1 MAGELDA
8 AANVATGALIAHA
21 VDGAGGGG
29 PDADGHTHE
38 QACLNCGTPLI
49 GRFCHQCGQGA
60 HLHRTIMA
68 LIHDI
73 AHGVFHFEGRM
84 WGTLPLLAWRPGELT
99 RRYVQGERAKFVSPL
114 ALFLFSVFLMVA
126 VFSWVG
132 LPIRSTGAPVT
143 VDGVAMGMEEA
154 RREIG
159 AQNDAAA
166 IKIAKLEAQS
176 AALKASGGDARA
188 INQQIANL
196 KRDMAIT
203 NMMAGRVA
211 EQAGQPGM
219 QVSTGWKSLDKG
231 IEKARANPSLLLYKL
246 QSSAYKFSWALIP
259 ISLPFIWL
267 MFAWRRQFG
276 LYDHAIFAIYSLAAM
291 TLLVVL
297 MSFAALVLPGAAIL
311 MILIVFPP
319 WHMYRQ
325 LRGAYALGWFG
336 ALWRTVFLI
345 VSASVSATIFL
356 LLLVAMGVT
365 GH

>member
-1 MAGELDA
+1 MTGELDA
-8 AANVATGALIAHA
+8 AADIATGALIVHTI
-21 VDGAGGGG
+21 DGAGGAGL
-29 PDADGHTHE
+29 DADGHTHE
-38 QACLNCGTPLI
+38 QACLNCGTPLV
-49 GRFCHQCGQGA
+49 GHFCHQCGQGA

-68 LIHDI
+68 LVHDI
-73 AHGVFHFEGRM
+73 AHGVFHFEGKM

-99 RRYVQGERAKFVSPL
+99 RRYAQGERAKFVSPM

-143 VDGVAMGMEEA
+143 VDGVATGLDEA
-154 RREIG
+154 RREIA
-159 AQNDAAA
+159 AQNDEAAV
-166 IKIAKLEAQS
+166 KIARLETQS
-176 AALKASGGDARA
+176 AALKTAGGDTRV
-188 INQQIANL
+188 INQQIADL

-203 NMMAGRVA
+203 NMMTGRVA

-219 QVSTGWKSLDKG
+219 QVSTGWHALDAG

-276 LYDHAIFAIYSLAAM
+276 LYDHAIFAIYSLATM

-297 MSFAALVLPGAAIL
+297 MSFAALALPEAAIL
-311 MILIVFPP
+311 TILTFFPP

-345 VSASVSATIFL
+345 VSASIAATIFL